1 MFRPRGVVHGF
12 DNHSG
17 TAAHCLSV
25 LTPEVLGP
33 KYFRGL
39 ADLIANGLPDES
51 AVRDIMPRHGLVPA
65 GSAQAP

>member
-1 MFRPRGVVHGF
+1 MQGF

-17 TAAHCLSV
+17 TPAHCLSV
-25 LTPEVLGP
+25 LTPGVLGP
-33 KYFRGL
+33 KHFRRL
-39 ADLIANGLPDES
+39 ADLIAKGLPDES